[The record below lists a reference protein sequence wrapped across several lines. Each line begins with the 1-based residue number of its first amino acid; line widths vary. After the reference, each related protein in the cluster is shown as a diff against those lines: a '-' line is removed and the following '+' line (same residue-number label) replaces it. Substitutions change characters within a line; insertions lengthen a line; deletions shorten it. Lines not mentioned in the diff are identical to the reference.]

1 MGCRKASYFVRL
13 TSSKNKFKVQ
23 MQGGK
28 DLVADLPRMFSS
40 ELIGQSIGGEI
51 GLMAVAYEH

>member
-1 MGCRKASYFVRL
+1 MGCRKANYFVRL

-28 DLVADLPRMFSS
+28 DLVADLSRMFSS

-51 GLMAVAYEH
+51 GLMTVAYEH